1 MAIVE
6 CIPEKKQTPSAQKGV
21 IDYCMQPSKTVDEDE
36 QLAYI
41 SGVNCVP
48 EMANESFLAT
58 QKVFGHELDGV
69 RFYHYVQSFKVG
81 EDISPREAHEI
92 GLELAKGF
100 DNREVLVATHI
111 DREHIHNHLVVC
123 AYDLESGRKLHNN
136 KFFLGE
142 LRELSDEICK
152 AHGLEVLEKYDPR
165 TKSSRPGPKEY
176 RAAMNGNSWKIQ
188 LFVAIDHCMTRC
200 KSKDEFMREMK
211 KLGYDVVWT
220 PERKYI
226 TYILRGE
233 DGTEKRVRDIK
244 LHEEKYRKENMENE
258 FRIRAELYGQAQGE
272 EYTSHTRRG
281 RADGGNP
288 NGANQRRGLGRADGG
303 GGANGGAERRFNS
316 SENDFVSG
324 GEQVRRGD
332 GKGGTGADTDGR
344 SDDQKDS
351 KRSER
356 TGWESEREGFS
367 GHRQKRASGR
377 GTVVAPT
384 HTHGGANDIGIAVMG
399 ARGLGD
405 IASII
410 ESDDESEEE
419 KQQREA
425 RNMGSAVGLAVGA
438 VIGVALGMSQGS
450 AGESEQAEEEN
461 EEEQS
466 FDMKM

>member
-6 CIPEKKQTPSAQKGV
+6 CIPEQKQTPSAQKGV

-48 EMANESFLAT
+48 EMANESFIAT
-58 QKVFGHELDGV
+58 QKVFGHEPDGV

-81 EDISPREAHEI
+81 EDITPKEAHEI

-100 DNREVLVATHI
+100 GNREVLVATHI

-152 AHGLEVLEKYDPR
+152 AHGLEVLEKYDPHK
-165 TKSSRPGPKEY
+165 KSTRPDSKEY

-188 LFVAIDHCMTRC
+188 LCVAIDHCMAHVQN
-200 KSKDEFMREMK
+200 KDEFLREMK
-211 KLGYDVVWT
+211 KFGYDVIWT

-258 FRIRAELYGQAQGE
+258 FRIRAELYGQAQGK
-272 EYTSHTRRG
+272 EYSAHAQGERPGERNTDGSDKRERME
-281 RADGGNP
+281 RADGS
-288 NGANQRRGLGRADGG
+288 
-303 GGANGGAERRFNS
+303 GGAHGGTERRF
-316 SENDFVSG
+316 EG
-324 GEQVRRGD
+324 RGEQVHRSD
-332 GKGGTGADTDGR
+332 GEGGTGADTDGR
-344 SDDQKDS
+344 SGNKEDS
-351 KRSER
+351 ARSER

-367 GHRQKRASGR
+367 SYRQKRASGR
-377 GTVVAPT
+377 GTVVAPP
-384 HTHGGANDIGIAVMG
+384 HTHGGTNDIGIALMG
-399 ARGLGD
+399 ARGLGNLVD
-405 IASII
+405 II
-410 ESDDESEEE
+410 ENDNESEEE
-419 KQQREA
+419 KQEREA
-425 RNMGSAVGLAVGA
+425 RNMGSALGLAIGAAVG
-438 VIGVALGMSQGS
+438 IALGMSQGS
-450 AGESEQAEEEN
+450 DGESKQVEEEY

-466 FDMKM
+466 FDIKM

>member
-281 RADGGNP
+281 RADGGNH

-303 GGANGGAERRFNS
+303 GGANGVAERRFNS

-356 TGWESEREGFS
+356 TGWESEREGLS
-367 GHRQKRASGR
+367 GYRQKRASGR

-438 VIGVALGMSQGS
+438 VIGVALGMSQGL

>member
-36 QLAYI
+36 QVAYV
-41 SGVNCVP
+41 SGYNCVP

-58 QKVFGHELDGV
+58 QKVFGHEPDGV

-81 EDISPREAHEI
+81 EDITPKEAHEI
-92 GLELAKGF
+92 GLELARGF
-100 DNREVLVATHI
+100 GNREVLVATHI
-111 DREHIHNHLVVC
+111 DRQHIHNHLVVC
-123 AYDLESGRKLHNN
+123 AYDLENGIKLHNN

-142 LRELSDEICK
+142 LRELSDKICK

-165 TKSSRPGPKEY
+165 SKSSRPGPKEY

-188 LFVAIDHCMTRC
+188 LCVAIDHCMTRAQN
-200 KSKDEFMREMK
+200 KDEFLREMK
-211 KLGYDVVWT
+211 DLGYDVIWT

-258 FRIRAELYGQAQGE
+258 FRIRTELYGQAQGK
-272 EYTSHTRRG
+272 EYTSHSQGERG
-281 RADGGNP
+281 YGGNP
-288 NGANQRRGLGRADGG
+288 DGSDQRGGLGRADDGG
-303 GGANGGAERRFNS
+303 RESYGAECRFDGTES
-316 SENDFVSG
+316 DVVSG
-324 GEQVRRGD
+324 VEQVHRD
-332 GKGGTGADTDGR
+332 DAESGTGADTDGR
-344 SDDQKDS
+344 NADQKDS

-356 TGWESEREGFS
+356 TGWESERESFS
-367 GHRQKRASGR
+367 GYRQKRASGR

-384 HTHGGANDIGIAVMG
+384 HTHGGTNDIGIALMG

-405 IASII
+405 VASII
-410 ESDDESEEE
+410 ENDDESEEE

-438 VIGVALGMSQGS
+438 AIGIALGMSQS
-450 AGESEQAEEEN
+450 SDGESEQTEEEY
-461 EEEQS
+461 EEES
-466 FDMKM
+466 FEIKM

>member
-6 CIPEKKQTPSAQKGV
+6 CIPEKNQTPSAQKGV
-21 IDYCMQPSKTVDEDE
+21 INYCMQPSKTYDDDE
-36 QLAYI
+36 QLAYV
-41 SGVNCVP
+41 SGYNCVP

-58 QKVFGHELDGV
+58 QKVFGHEPDGV
-69 RFYHYVQSFKVG
+69 RFYHYVQSFKIG
-81 EDISPREAHEI
+81 EDITPREAHEI
-92 GLELAKGF
+92 GMELARGF
-100 DNREVLVATHI
+100 GNREVLVATHI

-123 AYDLESGRKLHNN
+123 AYNLESGRKLHNN

-142 LRELSDEICK
+142 LRALSDKICQV
-152 AHGLEVLEKYDPR
+152 HGLEVLEKYDPR

-188 LFVAIDHCMTRC
+188 LCVAIDHCMTRC
-200 KSKDEFMREMK
+200 KSKDEFLREMK

-272 EYTSHTRRG
+272 KYTAGAYRG
-281 RADGGNP
+281 RVDGENSDGSD
-288 NGANQRRGLGRADGG
+288 QCRGLGRADGG
-303 GGANGGAERRFNS
+303 GGTNGDTERRFNG
-316 SENDFVSG
+316 SESDFVSG
-324 GEQVRRGD
+324 GEQVRRDD
-332 GKGGTGADTDGR
+332 GKGGTGSDTDSR
-344 SDDQKDS
+344 SADQEDS
-351 KRSER
+351 ERSKR

-367 GHRQKRASGR
+367 SYRQKNSSRR
-377 GTVVAPT
+377 GNMAYSS
-384 HTHGGANDIGIAVMG
+384 HTHGSTHDIGIALMG
-399 ARGLGD
+399 ARGLGN
-405 IASII
+405 IAIII
-410 ESDDESEEE
+410 ESDDESEKE

-438 VIGVALGMSQGS
+438 VIGIALEMSQAS
-450 AGESEQAEEEN
+450 DGESEQTEDDY

-466 FDMKM
+466 FELKM

>member
-21 IDYCMQPSKTVDEDE
+21 INYCMQPSKTVDEDE
-36 QLAYI
+36 QLAYV
-41 SGVNCVP
+41 SGYNCVP
-48 EMANESFLAT
+48 KMANESFLAT
-58 QKVFGHELDGV
+58 QKVFAHEPDGV

-81 EDISPREAHEI
+81 EDITPKEAHEI
-92 GLELAKGF
+92 GMELARGF
-100 DNREVLVATHI
+100 GNREVLVATHI
-111 DREHIHNHLVVC
+111 DRQHIHNHLVVC
-123 AYDLESGRKLHNN
+123 AYDLESGIKLHNN

-142 LRELSDEICK
+142 LRELSDKICQ

-188 LFVAIDHCMTRC
+188 LCVAIDHCMTRC
-200 KSKDEFMREMK
+200 KSKDEFLREMK

-226 TYILRGE
+226 TYIIRGE

-272 EYTSHTRRG
+272 KYTAGARRG

-288 NGANQRRGLGRADGG
+288 NGANHRRGLGRADGD
-303 GGANGGAERRFNS
+303 GGAHGGTERRFDG
-316 SENDFVSG
+316 SESDFVSG
-324 GEQVRRGD
+324 GEQVHRGD
-332 GKGGTGADTDGR
+332 GKGGAGADTDGR

-367 GHRQKRASGR
+367 GYRQKRTSGR
-377 GTVVAPT
+377 GTMVAST
-384 HTHGGANDIGIAVMG
+384 HTHGGTNDIGIALMG

-405 IASII
+405 VASII
-410 ESDDESEEE
+410 ENDDESEEE

-425 RNMGSAVGLAVGA
+425 RNLGSALGLAVGA
-438 VIGVALGMSQGS
+438 VVGIALGMSQNS
-450 AGESEQAEEEN
+450 DDESEQTEDEHEEEP
-461 EEEQS
+461 S
-466 FDMKM
+466 FEMKM